1 MSDERPLS
9 QQTLVARQQR
19 LAPTS
24 EEKKVLRARAMELA
38 REAEQETAEETME
51 IVEFLLAHEKYG
63 IRSSY
68 VREICPLKELT
79 PVPCTPHFVLGI
91 VNVRGQVL
99 SVIDIKKFFD
109 LPESGLTNLNKVI
122 ILRND
127 KMEFGILADLILGVR
142 SIPVSQILA
151 SLPTLTGIREQYLK
165 GVTKEH
171 VVILDVENLLS
182 DKRIVVQEEVRT

>member
-9 QQTLVARQQR
+9 QQTRVAPQQR
-19 LAPTS
+19 WS
-24 EEKKVLRARAMELA
+24 SSQEDKKKVLRARAMELA
-38 REAEQETAEETME
+38 REAEQEKTAEETME

-63 IRSSY
+63 IQSSY
-68 VREICPLKELT
+68 VREVCPLKELT
-79 PVPCTPHFVLGI
+79 PVPCTPPFVLGI

-109 LPESGLTNLNKVI
+109 LPEKGLTNLNKVI

-142 SIPVSQILA
+142 FIPVSQIQP
-151 SLPTLTGIREQYLK
+151 SLPTLTGIREHYLK
-165 GVTKEH
+165 GVT
-171 VVILDVENLLS
+171 
-182 DKRIVVQEEVRT
+182 